1 MIKMLFVCHGN
12 ICRSVAA
19 EFICKQLIKEQKL
32 ENEFYI
38 DSCATSL
45 EEIGNPIYPPMKKV
59 LEKHHILLG
68 KHYARQIT
76 KEDYNNFDYI
86 FIMDNN
92 NMRNIKHLLGED
104 INHKIYLIKDFVG
117 KNGYIE
123 DPWYTGNY
131 ELVFNDLYDCIQRII
146 EKLRCE

>member
-45 EEIGNPIYPPMKKV
+45 EEIGNHIYPPMKKV
-59 LEKHHILLG
+59 LEKHHILLE

-104 INHKIYLIKDFVG
+104 IDHKIYLIKEFAG
-117 KNGYIE
+117 KTGMVE
-123 DPWYTGNY
+123 DPWYTGRY
-131 ELVFNDLYDCIQRII
+131 EVVFNELYDCIKIII

>member
-59 LEKHHILLG
+59 LEKHHILLE

-123 DPWYTGNY
+123 DPWYTGRY
-131 ELVFNDLYDCIQRII
+131 EVVFNELYDCIKIII

>member
-1 MIKMLFVCHGN
+1 MIKVLFICHGN

-59 LEKHHILLG
+59 LEKHHILLE

-131 ELVFNDLYDCIQRII
+131 ELVFNDLYDCIKRII

>member
-1 MIKMLFVCHGN
+1 MLFVCHGN

-19 EFICKQLIKEQKL
+19 KFICKQLIKEQKL

-59 LEKHHILLG
+59 LEKHHILLE

-104 INHKIYLIKDFVG
+104 IDHKIYLIKDFVG

>member
-59 LEKHHILLG
+59 LEKHHILLE
-68 KHYARQIT
+68 KHYAKQIT